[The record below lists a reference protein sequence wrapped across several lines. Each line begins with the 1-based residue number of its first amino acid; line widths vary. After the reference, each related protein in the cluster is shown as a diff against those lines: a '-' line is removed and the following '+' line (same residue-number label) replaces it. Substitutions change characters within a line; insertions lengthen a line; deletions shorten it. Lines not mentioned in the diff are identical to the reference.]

1 MPAQPQKSITILIA
15 DDHPAWIEGLRS
27 IIHNAS
33 DMQVVGEVQHGD
45 QIKQSIA
52 ELQPDV
58 LLLDLDMP
66 NHQPAEIEKWVR
78 ENYPVIVTLVLTAH
92 DRDAYLAGMLEAGA
106 AGYLDKKL
114 RGNDLLAAI
123 RRAAQGAVLFDDDQ
137 RERAQRWRQK
147 VSRKWDSLSTRE
159 REVLQ
164 LLTEGGDNQKI
175 SRVLGISINT
185 VEKHLRNIYEKL
197 GVASRT
203 EAIRWWVEKGTDF
216 RN

>member
-1 MPAQPQKSITILIA
+1 VPAQPQKSITILIA

-27 IIHNAS
+27 IIQNAS
-33 DMQVVGEVQHGD
+33 DMQVIGEVQQGE
-45 QIKQSIA
+45 QIRQRIA

-78 ENYPVIVTLVLTAH
+78 ENYPGIVTLVLTAH
-92 DRDAYLAGMLEAGA
+92 DRDAYLAGMMEAGA

-123 RRAAQGAVLFDDDQ
+123 RRAAGGAVLFDDEQ
-137 RERAQRWRQK
+137 LQRAQRWRQK

-175 SRVLGISINT
+175 SRALGISINT

>member
-1 MPAQPQKSITILIA
+1 VPAQPQKSITILIA

-45 QIKQSIA
+45 QIKQRIA

-78 ENYPVIVTLVLTAH
+78 ENYPGIVTLVLTAH

>member
-78 ENYPVIVTLVLTAH
+78 ENYPGIVTLVLTAH

>member
-1 MPAQPQKSITILIA
+1 VPAQPQKSITILIA

-27 IIHNAS
+27 IIQNAA
-33 DMQVVGEVQHGD
+33 DMQVVGEVQQGE
-45 QIKQSIA
+45 QIRQRIA

-78 ENYPVIVTLVLTAH
+78 ENYPGIVTLVLTAH
-92 DRDAYLAGMLEAGA
+92 DRDAYLAGMMEAGA

-114 RGNDLLAAI
+114 RGNDLLSAI
-123 RRAAQGAVLFDDDQ
+123 RRAARGAVLFDDVQ

-147 VSRKWDSLSTRE
+147 VSRKWDSLSARE

-164 LLTEGGDNQKI
+164 LLTEGADNQKI